1 METLRDLGRLKMA
14 YRAVKGRERG
24 LRGMVSNS
32 NFL

>member
-1 METLRDLGRLKMA
+1 METSGDLGRLKMA

-24 LRGMVSNS
+24 LRGVGSNS